1 MSNSITIA
9 IVCFLID
16 LGNLS
21 MVDIAN
27 KVVCFGADDVTIFQ
41 GLKTCVIIQFMNK
54 HNLFIV
60 DIHYMAHVFTIV
72 SPLKNTLNTLSWLK

>member
-1 MSNSITIA
+1 MTFKGFSRVLLNFERVVEGGMSNSITIA

-27 KVVCFGADDVTIFQ
+27 KVVCFGADDVTIF
-41 GLKTCVIIQFMNK
+41 
-54 HNLFIV
+54 
-60 DIHYMAHVFTIV
+60 
-72 SPLKNTLNTLSWLK
+72 